1 MTRYVVD
8 SNERNE
14 SKGKR
19 SNSRN
24 KTMIWSSGETS
35 SRFSEK
41 RSVIPVEKQLGIKLV
56 SKRCLVLIVRKKD
69 HFLTLSSF

>member
-1 MTRYVVD
+1 MARYVVD

-41 RSVIPVEKQLGIKLV
+41 RSVITVEKAAGDET
-56 SKRCLVLIVRKKD
+56 C
-69 HFLTLSSF
+69 